1 MFLNF
6 VKTAFGFM
14 GGASSLY
21 SVLATVLIGGGGI
34 WYYYDKY
41 VTTPIETAQ
50 EATKQC
56 HLEHNKTNTIKSEA
70 LHQAGIVIS
79 EQGQKIYDLEH
90 NHTSEQIDGDV
101 KLIEC
106 EAKIESLERS
116 LENAKIDTS
125 NKYFYTN
132 LPF

>member
-1 MFLNF
+1 MINLI
-6 VKTAFGFM
+6 KTALGFI

-21 SVLATVLIGGGGI
+21 SVLATVIIGGGGI

-50 EATKQC
+50 EATKKC
-56 HLEHNKTNTIKSEA
+56 YLDKNKTAIIKNEA
-70 LHQAGIVIS
+70 LHQAGKVIS

-106 EAKIESLERS
+106 EEKAKQLEWRLQHAKI
-116 LENAKIDTS
+116 NTS
-125 NKYFYTN
+125 DAFFYTK